1 MGPFSNKKNKS
12 LTLTDPSNQVNLMNN
27 LFSSKRES
35 IIRKKE
41 RKKEGYFVN
50 KIGRAG
56 GTYGQ
61 PKIEKRQKH
70 K

>member
-27 LFSSKRES
+27 LFSSIRES

-50 KIGRAG
+50 KIGESGRDLW
-56 GTYGQ
+56 TT
-61 PKIEKRQKH
+61 KNRKKT
-70 K
+70 KT